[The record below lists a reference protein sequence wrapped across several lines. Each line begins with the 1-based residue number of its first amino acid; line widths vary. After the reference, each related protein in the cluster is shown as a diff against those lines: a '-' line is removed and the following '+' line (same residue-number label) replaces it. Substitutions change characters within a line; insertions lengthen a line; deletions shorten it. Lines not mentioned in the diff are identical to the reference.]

1 MHSNIYNYLLKYN
14 TSRTYFNEFY
24 YVSQRTLC
32 NVRRNPSLFASQ
44 IVSFII
50 YGLFT
55 VLGAVNALEPL
66 IKERAIFIHENVS
79 GYYRVSSFYLAKL
92 IINLPLIHIIP
103 SIIYRIITFF
113 LTDLRQSIE
122 IFFLF
127 FITNLMAKIFGSSM
141 CYFIAA
147 STLTLG

>member
-1 MHSNIYNYLLKYN
+1 MYI
-14 TSRTYFNEFY
+14 
-24 YVSQRTLC
+24 
-32 NVRRNPSLFASQ
+32 
-44 IVSFII
+44 IVLVQFFFII
-50 YGLFT
+50 SCQ
-55 VLGAVNALEPL
+55 VLGAVIALEPL
-66 IKERAIFIHENVS
+66 IKEQAIFIHENVS

-147 STLTLG
+147 STL